1 MGKVA
6 VQLIIFGPQVK
17 SDLAGVLSDV
27 AEAGYEGVETGF
39 LSDQIGPKRLA
50 WMLEGA
56 GLGLAGVHVGF
67 QQLARPSALLDYL
80 QEAGGRHLICSGVG
94 NRNAGAE
101 AYEAAA
107 DVFNK
112 VGEIARERGV
122 DFCYHNHSW
131 EFEDFG
137 GRTGMDII
145 VEGTDPDKVKLCIDT
160 FWVADGGEDPTVFL
174 HRRRRR
180 TAAIHLKDGLPGER
194 EPDGSVAFRELGIG
208 RLDFPAILKMA
219 ALARTDWLTVEQD
232 RSSLPP
238 SESIRRSREYLT
250 EIGY

>member
-1 MGKVA
+1 MSKVA

-17 SDLAGVLSDV
+17 SNLEGVLSDV

-39 LSDQIGPKRLA
+39 LADQVGPKRLA

-67 QQLARPSALLDYL
+67 RQLARPSLLLDYV

-94 NRNAGAE
+94 DRKGGAE
-101 AYEAAA
+101 AYEAGAE
-107 DVFNK
+107 VFNQ

-122 DFCYHNHSW
+122 LFCYHNHSW

-137 GRTGMDII
+137 GRTGMEII
-145 VEGTDPDKVKLCIDT
+145 VEGTDPDKVKFCIDT
-160 FWVADGGEDPTVFL
+160 FWVADGGQDATVYL
-174 HRRRRR
+174 HRHRRRA
-180 TAAIHLKDGLPGER
+180 AAIHLKDGLPGER
-194 EPDGSVAFRELGIG
+194 QPDGSAAFRELGIG
-208 RLDFPAILKMA
+208 QLDFPAILKMA
-219 ALARTDWLTVEQD
+219 SLARADWLTVEQD

-238 SESIRRSREYLT
+238 AESIRRSRQYLE